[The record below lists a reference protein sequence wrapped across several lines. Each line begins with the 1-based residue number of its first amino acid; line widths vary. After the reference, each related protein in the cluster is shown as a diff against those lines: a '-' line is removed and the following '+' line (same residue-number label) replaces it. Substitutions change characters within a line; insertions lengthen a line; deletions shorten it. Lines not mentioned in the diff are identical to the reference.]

1 MEHCSSLLSRDIE
14 IIIKIS
20 YYKKIVAKIATNIFR
35 IPYYKRIKYILL
47 LNQQIELRKLKKIK
61 NIKFTHVTKQ
71 CPTSSGI
78 VSYFSSSRRNM
89 LL

>member
-14 IIIKIS
+14 IIKIS

-47 LNQQIELRKLKKIK
+47 LNQQIELRKLKKK
-61 NIKFTHVTKQ
+61 
-71 CPTSSGI
+71 
-78 VSYFSSSRRNM
+78 
-89 LL
+89 

>member
-1 MEHCSSLLSRDIE
+1 MEHCSSLLSDIE

-35 IPYYKRIKYILL
+35 IPYYKKIKYILL

>member
-35 IPYYKRIKYILL
+35 IPYYKRIKYILF
-47 LNQQIELRKLKKIK
+47 LNQQIELRKLKKK
-61 NIKFTHVTKQ
+61 
-71 CPTSSGI
+71 
-78 VSYFSSSRRNM
+78 
-89 LL
+89 